1 MVVSD
6 AIENHKQPILTIY
19 RLAHGCSFKV
29 LKNLFGVS
37 QSVATET
44 LNQVIRVMVSYHYN
58 KFVYF
63 PRSGKEWRTECK
75 IFIKNYEFPYVG
87 VWDSFHMHI
96 ATKLKNYHSFK
107 NKYTISSMGVIG
119 HNKRFLHVTTG
130 TPGSTHDARLLH
142 HTTLL
147 CQSEND
153 GVIPNKTID
162 LGQAGEIRLITV
174 GESAFPR
181 LP

>member
-6 AIENHKQPILTIY
+6 SIENHKQPILTIY

-29 LKNLFGVS
+29 LKNLFAVS

-75 IFIKNYEFPYVG
+75 IFIKNYEFPYIG

-96 ATKLKNYHSFK
+96 
-107 NKYTISSMGVIG
+107 
-119 HNKRFLHVTTG
+119 TG

-142 HTTLL
+142 YTTLL

-162 LGQAGEIRLITV
+162 LGQAGEILLITV